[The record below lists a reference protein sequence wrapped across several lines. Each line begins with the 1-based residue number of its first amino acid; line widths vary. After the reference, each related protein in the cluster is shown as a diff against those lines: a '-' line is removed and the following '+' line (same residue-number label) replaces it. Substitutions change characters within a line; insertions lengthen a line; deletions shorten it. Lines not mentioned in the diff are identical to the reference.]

1 MVNNLEFDTALK
13 KYSPWF
19 YAAALY
25 NFIWGSVTILF
36 PTLFFELIDVPQPIY
51 QALWQVVGMFVLPY
65 EQAIIWRDC
74 L

>member
-36 PTLFFELIDVPQPIY
+36 PTLFFELIDVPQPIHLSSLVAGGWDVCV
-51 QALWQVVGMFVLPY
+51 AL
-65 EQAIIWRDC
+65 
-74 L
+74 